1 MDIWGYA
8 ATLQSKGHK
17 PKTIIEYLSS
27 LRQFLRFIHLRGEC
41 PASLAQAVPTLS
53 NRGQSARHAIIS
65 EDQRHQFL
73 RSFDRKSTD
82 GQRDYAMALCMADL
96 GLRRIEVVRL
106 RTIDIDLVHNTLAVP
121 PAKAGRGR
129 ILPLPRHVAT
139 ALRRHL
145 KTRPATDNDRL
156 FVGDTMM
163 KGRAL
168 SPEAVTS
175 AIGRAYRRCN
185 FNQWTGTHL
194 LRHSFATRLYAR
206 GANMKEIADLL
217 GHRLLMTTDR
227 YTRVD
232 PEGLRALVRSWPL

>member
-1 MDIWGYA
+1 M
-8 ATLQSKGHK
+8 T
-17 PKTIIEYLSS
+17 
-27 LRQFLRFIHLRGEC
+27 
-41 PASLAQAVPTLS
+41 
-53 NRGQSARHAIIS
+53 
-65 EDQRHQFL
+65 
-73 RSFDRKSTD
+73 
-82 GQRDYAMALCMADL
+82 DL

-129 ILPLPRHVAT
+129 ILPLPRHVAM

-175 AIGRAYRRCN
+175 AIGRAYRRCGY
-185 FNQWTGTHL
+185 NQWTGTHL

-232 PEGLRALVRSWPL
+232 PQGLRALVRSWPL